1 MVGIKKTLFLKNT
14 RLVLGAYFII
24 GTEVN
29 FNYANCALIGK
40 NSCLETI
47 LYSTCLSHIKL
58 FFSNLRYYI
67 IKNQTK
73 KKFILFTRMRN
84 NILIAASC
92 LLFSLFWSLAP
103 FLNWSYYSLESALTT
118 CSVEWKEKS
127 FNVISYNIAVFIFV
141 YFAPMIILISSNI
154 KTVFMVMKILTAVFF
169 CSLNFN
175 LFLLGKKFE

>member
-1 MVGIKKTLFLKNT
+1 M
-14 RLVLGAYFII
+14 
-24 GTEVN
+24 N
-29 FNYANCALIGK
+29 FNYTNCALIGK
-40 NSCLETI
+40 NYCFD
-47 LYSTCLSHIKL
+47 LYSTSISYKNP

-154 KTVFMVMKILTAVFF
+154 KTVFMVIKILTMFCCFF
-169 CSLNFN
+169 INFN